1 MLESLQLL
9 NWATH
14 WYKLYLKWQ
23 WWQFGTIDK
32 PGTSLFPQYT
42 IRSARHTFPILL
54 VSTLLDFSTP
64 NFKATVISTFVI
76 HLLWKFTKWLK
87 NVEKMLCVVLWNS
100 CVWFWNY
107 VPLKV
112 VPLFLHQPIHEE
124 RNIFLSF
131 CRERSVILWNICV
144 YRYHLRI
151 QTWTALCK
159 GWAKSL
165 PNASNTRVGVLL
177 ICNTQQKTN

>member
-1 MLESLQLL
+1 MMTIWHHRQ
-9 NWATH
+9 T
-14 WYKLYLKWQ
+14 
-23 WWQFGTIDK
+23 WQFFISAVYHTECT
-32 PGTSLFPQYT
+32 PYTSDIAGIYDNGLFDTQYQSSCHFY
-42 IRSARHTFPILL
+42 ICCPFALKIH
-54 VSTLLDFSTP
+54 
-64 NFKATVISTFVI
+64 KVIENM
-76 HLLWKFTKWLK
+76 LK
-87 NVEKMLCVVLWNS
+87 KCLCVVLWNS

-112 VPLFLHQPIHEE
+112 VPLFCTTQYM
-124 RNIFLSF
+124 RRVTFFFCF

-144 YRYHLRI
+144 YRYHLCI